1 MRVLTVDDHALFR
14 RCLVNFLT
22 AYDDIN
28 VIGEAESYESALQ
41 IIRKLQPDITLVD
54 IDLGGQDGLT
64 LTKDI
69 LQCCADCAVIILT
82 ASQDEANMLQAVQIG
97 ASGYVAKS
105 VEPDSLVVAMHRV
118 MNGDTVF
125 PRSFLMNQVRHSTLE
140 DNPVP
145 ECSAV
150 QDHGKAQNKGLTAR
164 EIEILQLAT
173 DALTDKAIA
182 INLSVSIFTIKNHM
196 KSIRRKLKA
205 SNRVEASMK
214 GIQMGIV
221 QNRNPQTLQ

>member
-14 RCLVNFLT
+14 RCLVNFLA

-28 VIGEAESYESALQ
+28 VIGEADSYESALQ
-41 IIRKLQPDITLVD
+41 MTCKLQPDITLVD
-54 IDLGGQDGLT
+54 IDLDGQDGLR
-64 LTKDI
+64 LTQDI
-69 LQCCADCAVIILT
+69 LQRCTHCAVIILT
-82 ASQDEANMLQAVQIG
+82 ASQDEAKMLQAVQIG
-97 ASGYVAKS
+97 ASGYVAKN

-125 PRSFLMNQVRHSTLE
+125 PRSFLMNQVRHPTQE
-140 DNPVP
+140 DNPGP
-145 ECSAV
+145 KSSAK
-150 QDHGKAQNKGLTAR
+150 QDCCKAQNKILTDR

-173 DALTDKAIA
+173 GALTDKAIA
-182 INLSVSIFTIKNHM
+182 TELSVSVFTIKNHM

-205 SNRVEASMK
+205 SNRVEATMK

-221 QNRNPQTLQ
+221 QNREQQTLQ